1 METLAHIEKK
11 TVVQIKSLALAEKE
25 NKTILSSGK
34 ENKLVKQQEFIKK
47 HLGKLTI

>member
-1 METLAHIEKK
+1 METLAHIDKK
-11 TVVQIKSLALAEKE
+11 IVVQIKSLALAEKE